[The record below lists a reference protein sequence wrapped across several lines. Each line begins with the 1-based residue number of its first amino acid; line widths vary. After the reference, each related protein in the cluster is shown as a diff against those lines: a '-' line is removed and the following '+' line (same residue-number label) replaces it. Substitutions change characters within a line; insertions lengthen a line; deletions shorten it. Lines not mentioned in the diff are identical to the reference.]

1 MANSVTYKEIVNKL
15 PKVSELEMSCV
26 VTVRNMVPPKPDLKI
41 VVALTLRNVVLLARG
56 TNKPFLVAMDSPKES

>member
-1 MANSVTYKEIVNKL
+1 MNLAIYEEIVKL
-15 PKVSELEMSCV
+15 KSSELKISNM
-26 VTVRNMVPPKPDLKI
+26 VTVRNMAPPKPDLKI